1 MKWDEWLKKI
11 IKEITSD
18 YTISEETSKCFFE
31 ELMQL
36 LKYYRNRVEMQ
47 IFIRFFNLSWK
58 SMI

>member
-36 LKYYRNRVEMQ
+36 LK
-47 IFIRFFNLSWK
+47 
-58 SMI
+58 

>member
-18 YTISEETSKCFFE
+18 YTISEETSKSFFE

-36 LKYYRNRVEMQ
+36 LIQEPGRNANFYPV
-47 IFIRFFNLSWK
+47 F
-58 SMI
+58 

>member
-18 YTISEETSKCFFE
+18 YTISEETSKSFFE

-36 LKYYRNRVEMQ
+36 LKY
-47 IFIRFFNLSWK
+47 FNNCISSSKKLFEVS
-58 SMI
+58 SEIV

>member
-18 YTISEETSKCFFE
+18 YTISEETSKSFFE

-36 LKYYRNRVEMQ
+36 RRKKSIKVVEP
-47 IFIRFFNLSWK
+47 
-58 SMI
+58 

>member
-18 YTISEETSKCFFE
+18 YMISEEISKSFFE

-36 LKYYRNRVEMQ
+36 LK
-47 IFIRFFNLSWK
+47 
-58 SMI
+58 

>member
-18 YTISEETSKCFFE
+18 YTISEETSKSLFE

-36 LKYYRNRVEMQ
+36 LK
-47 IFIRFFNLSWK
+47 
-58 SMI
+58 